1 MKYVVIGGC
10 ASGMSFAAR
19 LKRNQPDAEIII
31 LEKNNYVSF
40 GACALPYFLGDN
52 FKEENKFFA
61 RTPEQTIASG
71 LDLKINAEVTNV
83 NFDNKEVTYV
93 LDGQEVVTNYDKLV
107 ITSGAKPIVPNFV
120 EGSRENVLTLTTFND
135 GVIARNKLKDD
146 KVKKIAVI
154 GAGFIGI
161 EIMDNAHLIGKEVTV
176 FEREDAILK
185 AQFSMDMSEVVK
197 TAVLEHGVDLRLSTS
212 VEKVEGTENGVLVT
226 SNGKTEEFDICFISL
241 GFRPNT
247 SFVDGLNKLPNGAI
261 IVNEKGETSVNDV
274 YSVGDC
280 ATVKNSITGQDEYI
294 PLATVANKFGKALAD
309 FIVGIDNPFEGL
321 MGSSCIKVFDYEM
334 GRTGLSLQ
342 KALEFF
348 PNATKSLVKD
358 KNRPDYLPNQQD
370 IYIKLVY
377 DKVTHKIYGG
387 EVVGKVDAVMRTN
400 VIATMISLGGTTK
413 QLGYIDFCYA
423 PPFSRTWD
431 ALNLIGNVIK

>member
-19 LKRNQPDAEIII
+19 LKRNQPEAEIII

-61 RTPEQTIASG
+61 RTPDQTIASG
-71 LDLKINAEVTNV
+71 IDLKVNAEVTNV
-83 NFDNKEVTYV
+83 NFENKEVKYV
-93 LDGQEVVTNYDKLV
+93 LDGKEVVTSYDKLV
-107 ITSGAKPIVPNFV
+107 ISSGAQPIVPGFI

-135 GVIARNKLKDD
+135 GVIARNKLKDE
-146 KVKKIAVI
+146 KVKKIVVI

-161 EIMDNAHLIGKEVTV
+161 EIMDNAHLIGKEVTI

-185 AQFSMDMSEVVK
+185 AQFSTDMSAVVQE
-197 TAVLEHGVDLRLSTS
+197 AVQEKGVDLRLSTS
-212 VEKVEGTENGVLVT
+212 VEKVEGTEKGVLVT
-226 SNGKTEEFDICFISL
+226 SNGKTEEFDIAFVSL

-247 SFVDGLNKLPNGAI
+247 GFVNGIDKLSNGAI
-261 IVNEKGETSVNDV
+261 IVNEKGETSVKDV

-280 ATVKNSITGQDEYI
+280 ATVKNTITGKDEYI

-309 FIVGIDNPFEGL
+309 FIVGMDNPFEGV
-321 MGSSCIKVFDYEM
+321 MASACIKVFDYEM

-348 PNATKSLVKD
+348 PNATEKMIKD

-370 IYIKLVY
+370 IYVKIVY